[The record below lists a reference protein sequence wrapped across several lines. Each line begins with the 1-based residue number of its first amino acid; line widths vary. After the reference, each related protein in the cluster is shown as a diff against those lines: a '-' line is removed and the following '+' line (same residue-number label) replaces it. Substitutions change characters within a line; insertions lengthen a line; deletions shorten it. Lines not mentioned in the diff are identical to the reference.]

1 MVCVL
6 RPALALLLPPAT
18 KSMRDKSERHLLCFI
33 ARLEKSTPDI
43 KSMAQKKLR
52 VPEHL
57 SLFAHPLCYWMLVA
71 LGHGGDQI
79 LLPPHYSRAEQIQH
93 LHFYGIIA
101 DLLECQIMS
110 CHFK

>member
-18 KSMRDKSERHLLCFI
+18 KSMRDKSKRHLPCFI

-57 SLFAHPLCYWMLVA
+57 SLFAHPLCYWMLVMPAGRRRSWARRRPNFITSA
-71 LGHGGDQI
+71 LFTG
-79 LLPPHYSRAEQIQH
+79 
-93 LHFYGIIA
+93 
-101 DLLECQIMS
+101 
-110 CHFK
+110 